1 MCSLA
6 ELDKI
11 AYFDIS
17 CYDSHRWK
25 LNTASYKILLMGKS
39 HIYTNIFLV
48 SPNCRSCYMEAS
60 SQIQNLLCLLL
71 LHLCSSFFHYLTLN
85 QVSEVGT
92 TDRNGGNYLI
102 ATIHRGQKFKE
113 TMQRYWNW
121 NRKIKLYTCIEN
133 DLQMMNQL
141 LFWRHIFLMTNVI
154 QWKNVILRRNL
165 FIIF

>member
-1 MCSLA
+1 MPVLNFGICSLA

-71 LHLCSSFFHYLTLN
+71 LHLCSSFFSLSDFEASVRSRNHRQKRRKLFDRSNSQRTKN
-85 QVSEVGT
+85 Q
-92 TDRNGGNYLI
+92 RNYGSFSAETSRVYRTGN
-102 ATIHRGQKFKE
+102 QKF
-113 TMQRYWNW
+113 W
-121 NRKIKLYTCIEN
+121 
-133 DLQMMNQL
+133 
-141 LFWRHIFLMTNVI
+141 H
-154 QWKNVILRRNL
+154 RNL
-165 FIIF
+165 VCVSGMGS